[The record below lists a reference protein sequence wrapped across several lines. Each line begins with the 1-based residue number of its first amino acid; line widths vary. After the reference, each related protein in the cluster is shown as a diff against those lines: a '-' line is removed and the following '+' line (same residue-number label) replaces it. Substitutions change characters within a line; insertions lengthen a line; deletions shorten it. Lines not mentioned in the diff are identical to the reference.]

1 MKKKKV
7 QQVFS
12 VGQKVGLVPHSTFR
26 IGRDQGAVHAVVVR
40 VGKRYVYVCTTDQ
53 NGEAKPWD
61 EYTFD
66 KTDLKQQ
73 TQFSPDYDLY
83 LTYEDAAW
91 EYERAKLAAAI
102 CAFPSM
108 SIRQMELEPLKAIYE
123 ILKVEASRMG
133 VMFGD

>member
-1 MKKKKV
+1 MYHR
-7 QQVFS
+7 S
-12 VGQKVGLVPHSTFR
+12 
-26 IGRDQGAVHAVVVR
+26 D
-40 VGKRYVYVCTTDQ
+40 
-53 NGEAKPWD
+53 GEAKPWD

-83 LTYEDAAW
+83 LTYEDAAG
-91 EYERAKLAAAI
+91 EYERVKLAAAV

>member
-1 MKKKKV
+1 MTNEKEESAAS
-7 QQVFS
+7 VFS
-12 VGQKVGLVPHSTFR
+12 RTESRSCASFSTFR

-40 VGKRYVYVCTTDQ
+40 VSKRYVYVCTTDQ

-91 EYERAKLAAAI
+91 GIREQSSRSDYMRFS
-102 CAFPSM
+102 FP
-108 SIRQMELEPLKAIYE
+108 
-123 ILKVEASRMG
+123 
-133 VMFGD
+133 

>member
-12 VGQKVGLVPHSTFR
+12 VGQKVGLVPRSTFR
-26 IGRDQGAVHAVVVR
+26 IRKYQGAVHAVVVR
-40 VGKRYVYVCTTDQ
+40 VGRRYVYVCTTDQ

-83 LTYEDAAW
+83 LTYEDAA
-91 EYERAKLAAAI
+91 RG
-102 CAFPSM
+102 
-108 SIRQMELEPLKAIYE
+108 IREGKARSGCMRFSFHE
-123 ILKVEASRMG
+123 HQADG
-133 VMFGD
+133 A